1 MNHQI
6 GSKLYVLDRIIQD
19 YIDDDMDCE
28 GLQNLRAALS
38 NEEDIAPA
46 IAEFLKS
53 DDGLAWEEWEEI
65 TDFALKLNSDAI
77 PFKELCI
84 YYINSTIFSWYIDIT
99 FNKF

>member
-46 IAEFLKS
+46 IAECSAANKAIRDVTAELGCEFKQALFRQ
-53 DDGLAWEEWEEI
+53 G
-65 TDFALKLNSDAI
+65 ALKRPVKCAQCSRGI
-77 PFKELCI
+77 R
-84 YYINSTIFSWYIDIT
+84 
-99 FNKF
+99 